1 VTLYSYRAVSAA
13 GTTEKGTLQAA
24 SESDARTDL
33 RERGLYPLDVRV
45 SQAVRF
51 DWRRWLRLGQ
61 GDRLSVQQLAVFTR
75 QLATLLQATIPYDT
89 AVGLILQETG
99 DLAFKSV
106 LADVRGRVV
115 EGAYLADAL
124 AGYPGHFPPMVVNM
138 IRAGETSGTLV
149 GVLQRLADYYDNV
162 GRLRAKIAAAL
173 VYPVFMTIFGFA
185 VVLFMVTY
193 IIPRISRLFDSF
205 GAVLPLPTRI
215 LIGTSNLVTGY
226 WWLLLLLG
234 AGAFYGA
241 SRYLRSERGQ
251 LLRDRAELS
260 LPMLSRFRRKVILQR
275 FTQTLA
281 TLLKSGVELKE
292 ALTVATE
299 VMENRLYL
307 QAMDH
312 VIFDVQN
319 KGLPFS
325 VALRR
330 VPGFPEDLCQM
341 VAIGEETAT
350 LDSMLE
356 TVATRLSQEVAAT
369 LDAATALFEPV
380 LILAM
385 GAVVGFIVIS
395 VMLPLLQLN
404 QLVH

>member
-1 VTLYSYRAVSAA
+1 M
-13 GTTEKGTLQAA
+13 GTTARGTLQAA
-24 SESDARTDL
+24 SEADARSEL
-33 RERGLYPLDVRV
+33 RGRGLYPVEVRA
-45 SQAVRF
+45 SQTLRV
-51 DWRRWLRLGQ
+51 DWRRLLRLGR
-61 GDRLSVQQLAVFTR
+61 GRRLTVQQLAAFTR

-89 AVGLILQETG
+89 AIGLILQESG
-99 DLAFKSV
+99 DLAFKSM
-106 LADVRGRVV
+106 LAEVRGRVV

-124 AGYPGHFPPMVVNM
+124 AGFPDHFPPMVVNM

-149 GVLQRLADYYDNV
+149 AVLQRLADYYENV
-162 GRLRAKIAAAL
+162 GRLRTRIAAAL
-173 VYPVFMTIFGFA
+173 VYPVFMTLFGFA
-185 VVLFMVTY
+185 VVVFMVTF
-193 IIPRISRLFDSF
+193 IIPRISRLFESF
-205 GAVLPLPTRI
+205 GAVLPLPTRM
-215 LIGTSNLVTGY
+215 LIAASNLITGY
-226 WWLLLLLG
+226 WWLLLLLAAAAAYG
-234 AGAFYGA
+234 AG
-241 SRYLRSERGQ
+241 RYLKTEQGRWQRDRMELAVP
-251 LLRDRAELS
+251 LLRG
-260 LPMLSRFRRKVILQR
+260 FRRKVILQR

-281 TLLKSGVELKE
+281 TLLKSGVELKT
-292 ALTVATE
+292 ALAVAAE

-307 QAMDH
+307 QAMEH

-330 VPGFPEDLCQM
+330 VSGFPEDLCQM

-356 TVATRLSQEVAAT
+356 TVSNRLSQEVAAT

-385 GAVVGFIVIS
+385 GAVVGFIVVS
-395 VMLPLLQLN
+395 VLLPLLQLN

>member
-1 VTLYSYRAVSAA
+1 MTLYSYRAVTAA
-13 GTTEKGTLQAA
+13 GTTARGTLQAT
-24 SESDARTDL
+24 SEADARAEL
-33 RERGLYPLDVRV
+33 RGRGLYPVEVRP
-45 SQAVRF
+45 SQALRV
-51 DWRRWLRLGQ
+51 DWRHLLRLGR
-61 GDRLSVQQLAVFTR
+61 GARLTVQQLAAFTR

-89 AVGLILQETG
+89 AIGLILQETG

-106 LADVRGRVV
+106 LAEVRGRVV

-124 AGYPGHFPPMVVNM
+124 AGFPGYFPPMVVNM

-149 GVLQRLADYYDNV
+149 TVLQRLADYYENV
-162 GRLRAKIAAAL
+162 GRLRTKIAAAL
-173 VYPVFMTIFGFA
+173 VYPVFMTLFGFA
-185 VVLFMVTY
+185 VVVFMVTF
-193 IIPRISRLFDSF
+193 IIPRISRLFESF

-215 LIGTSNLVTGY
+215 LIATSNLITGY
-226 WWLLLLLG
+226 WWLLLALAGAAAYG
-234 AGAFYGA
+234 AG
-241 SRYLRSERGQ
+241 RYLKTERGRWRRDQ
-251 LLRDRAELS
+251 MELAIPLLRG
-260 LPMLSRFRRKVILQR
+260 FRRKVILQR

-281 TLLKSGVELKE
+281 TLLKSGVELKT
-292 ALTVATE
+292 ALAVAAE
-299 VMENRLYL
+299 VMENRVYL
-307 QAMDH
+307 RAMEH

-330 VPGFPEDLCQM
+330 VAGFPEDLCQM
-341 VAIGEETAT
+341 IAIGEETAT

-356 TVATRLSQEVAAT
+356 TVSNRLSQEVAAT

-385 GAVVGFIVIS
+385 GAVVGFIVVS
-395 VMLPLLQLN
+395 VLLPLLQLN

>member
-1 VTLYSYRAVSAA
+1 MTLYSYRALSAA
-13 GTTEKGTLQAA
+13 GKAERGTLQAA
-24 SESDARTDL
+24 SESDARADL
-33 RERGLYPLDVRV
+33 RDRGLYPLDLRT
-45 SQAVRF
+45 SKTMALNWSRLLRF
-51 DWRRWLRLGQ
+51 GRSPS
-61 GDRLSVQQLAVFTR
+61 LSVQQLAVFTR

-89 AVGLILQETG
+89 ALGLILQESS
-99 DLAFKSV
+99 DLDFKSM
-106 LADVRGRVV
+106 LSDVRGRVV

-124 AGYPGHFPPMVVNM
+124 GSYPGYFPPMVMNM

-149 GVLQRLADYYDNV
+149 AVLQRLADYYDNV
-162 GRLRAKIAAAL
+162 GRLRTKIAAAL
-173 VYPVFMTIFGFA
+173 VYPIFMTFFGLT
-185 VVLFMVTY
+185 VVIFMVTF

-205 GAVLPLPTRI
+205 GAQLPLPTRI
-215 LIGTSNLVTGY
+215 LIATSNIVTGY
-226 WWLLLLLG
+226 WWLLIILVG
-234 AGAFYGA
+234 SAIYGA
-241 SRYLRSERGQ
+241 NRYLKTEKGQ
-251 LLRDRAELS
+251 LMRDTAELS
-260 LPMLSRFRRKVILQR
+260 IPLLRGFRRKVILQR

-281 TLLKSGVELKE
+281 TLLKSGVELKT
-292 ALTVATE
+292 ALAVATE

-330 VPGFPEDLCQM
+330 VSGFPEDLCQM

-356 TVATRLSQEVAAT
+356 TVANRLSQEVAAT

-385 GAVVGFIVIS
+385 GAVVGFIVVS
-395 VMLPLLQLN
+395 VLLPLLQLN